1 MKTADIITFLG
12 NLSSLYNKVG
22 DNRRAGSFAR
32 ASQSI
37 QLHVKI
43 PEVKDLTQLGKLPNV
58 GGSTINELIEMDTK
72 GTTDRMESL
81 KKQLEEDGPQDTSA
95 KLASAM
101 DTVRAMQAKMGKK

>member
-43 PEVKDLTQLGKLPNV
+43 PEVKDLTQLGNLPNV
-58 GGSTINELIEMDTK
+58 GSSTINELIEMDTK

>member
-43 PEVKDLTQLGKLPNV
+43 PEVTDLSQLGSLPNV
-58 GGSTINELIEMDTK
+58 GSSTINELIEMDTK
-72 GTTDRMESL
+72 GTTNRMESL